1 MMQNSY
7 AASYW
12 MVEFYRKLIAH
23 FADVVL
29 PFSEMLRLSP
39 KGSFV
44 FNEPEKNKLSVQKSS
59 VNYLNS
65 PTLQPMYTNYQL
77 VNYAV
82 GETRTVLDSFR
93 RNNTLLESR
102 YNTFD
107 REYLSVYSEVRH
119 SATS

>member
-1 MMQNSY
+1 MMRNSY

-44 FNEPEKNKLSVQKSS
+44 FNEPEN
-59 VNYLNS
+59 
-65 PTLQPMYTNYQL
+65 T
-77 VNYAV
+77 
-82 GETRTVLDSFR
+82 SFQYR
-93 RNNTLLESR
+93 K
-102 YNTFD
+102 
-107 REYLSVYSEVRH
+107 
-119 SATS
+119 AK